1 MKECKSKGKQLKI
14 KKCFHDFGFWEMKP
28 GFDKLR
34 TKSKQISRNQQIP
47 TQENQFNDTLM

>member
-1 MKECKSKGKQLKI
+1 MIL
-14 KKCFHDFGFWEMKP
+14 DFWEMKP